1 MSNIFHTSWK
11 GKRSGYNY
19 RLEITPASTTALAGV
34 AGGAVIGATQT
45 TLGTGYSSGTYAATG
60 GTGTGYT
67 VVVTT
72 TTGAVLTITLLTGGT
87 GCSGGHS
94 VATTG
99 GTGTGL
105 FVDASE
111 SGGVINSIFVRTAGS
126 GYTVGD
132 IVTIVDGDNTATFS
146 VDSITTGAAIISS
159 VVNSGSGYTVSD
171 VLTIVGGNNDATV
184 TVNSVQSSGDTYVEI
199 PKGLLKMK
207 NLKAFEH
214 RDLPIGMPEGS
225 SLDYEVDIYA
235 LSIHSASSI
244 NTELVNALLYP
255 TLNTTVVG
263 ISVVLGTIHTLMIDK
278 GNGVYITVY
287 KGIQRLGAEQGLS
300 SDSQF
305 ISIESQSVER
315 YAMNCISGRDL
326 ITAVYNGLGT
336 ALTSV
341 GHQDSRGIFV
351 YEIISYS
358 PFNGRSIVEYLRM
371 ERSNSTNDYW
381 FVDSP
386 NNVLALYYLVLD
398 QVMKK
403 MVRLTAFTYDTSN
416 NKLYNLVTY
425 YKRRIFDSQIPTVTN
440 TRYTALDNTSDLRFT
455 YFINTGLNNQDTFAN
470 GLMFNER
477 CYGRVSIADYI
488 SDSANGH
495 LRRVRSNHASM
506 ECDSIIPPQ
515 CRDLGF
521 APDTKWTIKYGE
533 KTYATIEC
541 AIKDHIGE
549 DLDKIVGGT
558 SVKNQNEKSVSVGIS
573 HSTCIPAQKHSYTTQ
588 ENGQA
593 TVSIKESA
601 LFYDDSLTNIDPGV
615 AGVLKN
621 TLEVLVHPQPKIC
634 LQYNKNGAITTTTG
648 NYVASSTQ
656 YTDDVVGVLDSDI
669 QNSDVVD
676 AFANGNSLVLGLKE
690 QTTNGNAAVVANTL
704 IRFFG
709 KQIWTMEMD
718 IVVTALEGTSDS
730 DDVPFRWMG
739 TPDGFNI
746 DLHSKQYRGYLSALP
761 TKWIMD
767 SSSLDIESEV
777 VSCTF
782 IEYPVF
788 S

>member
-1 MSNIFHTSWK
+1 MSNIYYSTWK
-11 GKRSGYNY
+11 GDRSGYNY

-45 TLGTGYSSGTYAATG
+45 TLGTGYTSGTYAATG
-60 GTGTGYT
+60 GTGAGYT

-72 TTGAVLTITLLTGGT
+72 TTGAVLSITLLTGGS

-132 IVTIVDGDNTATFS
+132 IVTIVDGDNMATFS
-146 VDSITTGAAIISS
+146 VDSVTTGAAIISS
-159 VVNSGSGYTVSD
+159 VVNNGYGYSVSD

-184 TVNSVQSSGDTYVEI
+184 TVNSVQSSGDTYVEF

-207 NLKAFEH
+207 TLKAF
-214 RDLPIGMPEGS
+214 DYKDIPIGMPEAT
-225 SLDYEVDIYA
+225 SLDYEVDIYG
-235 LSIHSASSI
+235 LSIHANTSI
-244 NTELVNALLYP
+244 NTELINSLLYP
-255 TLNTTVVG
+255 TLDTTVVG
-263 ISVVLGTIHTLMIDK
+263 IPITLGTIHTLMIDK

-287 KGIQRLGAEQGLS
+287 KGIQRLGAEQGLA
-300 SDSQF
+300 SDSDF

-315 YAMNCISGRDL
+315 YAMNCISGRDI
-326 ITAVYNGLGT
+326 ITAVYNGLGSS
-336 ALTSV
+336 LTSV
-341 GHQDSRGIFV
+341 GNQDSKGIFV
-351 YEIISYS
+351 YELISYS
-358 PFNGRSIVEYLRM
+358 PFNGRGIVEFLRM
-371 ERSNSTNDYW
+371 ERSNYTNDYW
-381 FVDSP
+381 YVDSP

-398 QVMKK
+398 QIMKK
-403 MVRLTAFTYDTSN
+403 MVRLAAFTFDTSN

-425 YKRRIFDSQIPTVTN
+425 YKRRIFDALIPTVTN
-440 TRYTALDNTSDLRFT
+440 TRYTALDNTSDLRFP
-455 YFINTGLNNQDTFAN
+455 YLINTGLNSQDTFSN
-470 GLMFNER
+470 GLMFNDR

-495 LRRVRSNHASM
+495 LRRVRSNYTGI

-521 APDTKWTIKYGE
+521 APDTKWSIKYGE

-549 DLDKIVGGT
+549 DLDKIVAGN
-558 SVKNQNEKSVSVGIS
+558 SIKNQNEKSVSIGIS
-573 HSTCIPAQKHSYTTQ
+573 HSTCIPAQKHKYITQ
-588 ENGQA
+588 ENGQG

-601 LFYDDSLTNIDPGV
+601 LFYDDTLSAISPGV
-615 AGVLKN
+615 VGIEA
-621 TLEVLVHPQPKIC
+621 TSLEVLVHPQPKIC
-634 LQYNKNGAITTTTG
+634 LQYNKDGAITTSTG

-656 YTDDVVGVLDSDI
+656 YTDDVVGVLDSGID
-669 QNSDVVD
+669 NEDVISS
-676 AFANGNSLVLGLKE
+676 FANGNSLVLGLKE
-690 QTTNGNAAVVANTL
+690 QVTNGNAFVVANTL
-704 IRFFG
+704 ISFFG
-709 KQIWTMEMD
+709 KQIWSMEMD
-718 IVVTALEGTSDS
+718 IVITALEGTTDS

-746 DLHSKQYRGYLSALP
+746 DLHNKQYRGYLSALP
-761 TKWIMD
+761 TKWVMC
-767 SSSLDIESEV
+767 SSSLDIESEI